1 MEKVK
6 SFGNKISDS
15 VLWSQLK
22 AGDEE
27 SFSMLFERYYG
38 SLVNYGKTLMSS
50 EDIVKDCVQDVF
62 VDIWKY
68 SEKLNAAIVVKA
80 YLFSCVR
87 NRIARFRERDH
98 IFSHVKDVDSF
109 DFMFDFSVEER
120 LIADETMASKV
131 EYLNKCINNLPDRQ
145 KEALYLRYHQGL
157 TVEQV
162 AEVLDMNYQSTKNLL
177 HRAISRLR
185 SDFPVSFLAL
195 LINYP
200 TNF

>member
-1 MEKVK
+1 LKELKLHK
-6 SFGNKISDS
+6 DNSRDIA
-15 VLWSQLK
+15 LWTQLRL
-22 AGDEE
+22 GDEE
-27 SFSMLFERYYG
+27 AFSSLFERYY
-38 SLVNYGKTLMSS
+38 STLVNYGKTLMSS

-131 EYLNKCINNLPDRQ
+131 EYLNKCIKNLPDRQ

>member
-1 MEKVK
+1 LEKIW
-6 SFGNKISDS
+6 SNIHETSDS
-15 VLWSQLK
+15 ALWNQLML
-22 AGDEE
+22 GDEE
-27 SFSMLFERYYG
+27 AFTSLFERYYAT
-38 SLVNYGKTLMSS
+38 LVNYGKTLMSS

-68 SEKLNAAIVVKA
+68 SEKLNPAIVVKA

-87 NRIARFRERDH
+87 NRIARFRERDY
-98 IFSHVKDVDSF
+98 IFSHVKDVVSF
-109 DFMFDFSVEER
+109 DFLFDFSVEER

-131 EYLNKCINNLPDRQ
+131 EYLNQCINNLPDRQ

-177 HRAISRLR
+177 HRTISRLR

-200 TNF
+200 THF